1 MGRLRSVP
9 LGCYSAL
16 LMSRENVRPACRGAT
31 GGDASLPM
39 SSRGGV
45 TGALYRALNWNE
57 LYHPRQGVGRA
68 FKTDTLSGYFND
80 LTPKIREGH
89 AQDSRG
95 IPLLRTGRRDYFYH
109 PTAVCQHALGCY
121 DRWLLS
127 RAERYRRMFLAS
139 ADWLAMSQDSRG
151 GWRVFSRDT
160 SAPVSE
166 FPVGLP
172 TGWTKLEVPYSG
184 MVQGQAVS
192 VLVRAAAI
200 SPESAYADA
209 ASRAMTLLRTE
220 VRDGGVCYSDDSGIS
235 VEEVPSDPR
244 NTILNGWIFGMF
256 GAWDHW
262 LATQSPESLEFF
274 ELNRSLLAARLTEF
288 DLGWWSV
295 YDELGHLAKPFYHR
309 LHVAQLAAL
318 ALLHPA
324 DASSRIAVAWAQVD
338 TPANSARASSLVFLQ
353 RLQALRQHVFAV
365 RNR

>member
-1 MGRLRSVP
+1 M
-9 LGCYSAL
+9 
-16 LMSRENVRPACRGAT
+16 
-31 GGDASLPM
+31 
-39 SSRGGV
+39 

-57 LYHPRQGVGRA
+57 LYHPRQGVGQA
-68 FKTDTLSGYFND
+68 FKADSLSGYFNN
-80 LTPKIREGH
+80 LTPKIREGQ
-89 AQDSRG
+89 ARDSTG
-95 IPLLRTGRRDYFYH
+95 VPVLRTGRRDYFYH

-139 ADWLAMSQDSRG
+139 ARWLATTQDSSG
-151 GWRVFSRDT
+151 GWRIFSRDT
-160 SAPVSE
+160 SASVSQ

-172 TGWTKLEVPYSG
+172 AGWTKLQVPYSG

-209 ASRAMTLLRTE
+209 ASRAMALLCTE

-244 NTILNGWIFGMF
+244 NTILNGWLFGMF

-262 LATQSPESLEFF
+262 LATESPESLEFF
-274 ELNRSLLAARLTEF
+274 ELNRSLLAARLREF

-318 ALLHPA
+318 ALLSPA
-324 DASSRIAVAWAQVD
+324 YAFSNVAVSWAQAD
-338 TPANSARASSLVFLQ
+338 TATNAVRASSLVFLQ
-353 RLQALRQHVFAV
+353 RIQGLGHHLFAV
-365 RNR
+365 RNK